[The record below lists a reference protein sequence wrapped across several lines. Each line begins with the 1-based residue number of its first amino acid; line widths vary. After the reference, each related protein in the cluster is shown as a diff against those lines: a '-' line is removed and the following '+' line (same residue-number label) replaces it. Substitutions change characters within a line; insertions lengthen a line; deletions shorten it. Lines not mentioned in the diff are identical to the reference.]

1 MSNAT
6 FLTAELP
13 CAAIDLT
20 TAGHVNPN
28 HMTATHTVDL
38 CDDSLTHAV
47 FKVDDFFDWDWR

>member
-13 CAAIDLT
+13 YAAINFT

-38 CDDSLTHAV
+38 SDDSLTHTV
-47 FKVDDFFDWDWR
+47 VKVDDIFDTDWG